1 MITYKE
7 DFEATVLRWRSVAR
21 SNWVNPNLIKEF
33 ENFATKEAE
42 RCYAKFRLA
51 FDSGGYNQDDVIGL
65 SKVYLMNYLG
75 NNSLMLNPDKAE
87 KELKKI
93 KDKTPE
99 GLFKKDISNMHLSIR
114 QRLCDAARLCT
125 LKSQNFYAKEFD
137 KKYFKGTS
145 DIFMDDDEFIKQSS
159 RLGFAP
165 IPQSEYKAARRQAK
179 TRDRNF
185 LGNDGFFY
193 KIVTSMP
200 TSAHIYSMD
209 MVPDRELEVIDL
221 FIENE
226 IVSFEQ
232 KNPIQKLKILK
243 NFVKLN
249 QGNPRFRMEIRE
261 AKKQIKVLKER
272 VATNT

>member
-21 SNWVNPNLIKEF
+21 SNWVNSNLIKEF

-93 KDKTPE
+93 RDKTPE

-137 KKYFKGTS
+137 KKYFKGTT
-145 DIFMDDDEFIKQSS
+145 DIFMEDDEFLKQSS
-159 RLGFAP
+159 RLGFTP
-165 IPQSEYKAARRQAK
+165 IPQSEYKEARRQAK

-200 TSAHIYSMD
+200 TSAHIYSPD
-209 MVPDRELEVIDL
+209 TVPDRELEVVDR

-232 KNPIQKLKILK
+232 KKPSQKLKILK

-249 QGNPRFRMEIRE
+249 QGNPRFRVEIRE